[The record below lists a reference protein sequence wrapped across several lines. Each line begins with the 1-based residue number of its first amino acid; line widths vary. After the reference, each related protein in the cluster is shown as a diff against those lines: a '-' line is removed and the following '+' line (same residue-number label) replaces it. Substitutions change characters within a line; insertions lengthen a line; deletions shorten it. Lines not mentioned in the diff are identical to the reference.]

1 MFNEAKSPNCKAPVD
16 IHHAGAGVSK
26 QRSGGAFHQEG
37 RITTM
42 HAGNGQEVDAGRVG
56 LLLKPGYR
64 AKSHLIGLLIVL
76 VEAGHHI
83 GIATCAALDFK
94 CKTHLFVQ

>member
-1 MFNEAKSPNCKAPVD
+1 
-16 IHHAGAGVSK
+16 
-26 QRSGGAFHQEG
+26 
-37 RITTM
+37 
-42 HAGNGQEVDAGRVG
+42 
-56 LLLKPGYR
+56 
-64 AKSHLIGLLIVL
+64 L